1 MRVTSHT
8 AEPTALTAYGPL
20 FDETGRRFALRWT
33 SDGVAE
39 ISELIDG
46 KPVKINNRT
55 LAERLT
61 NTRLFIERD
70 RLPSPDPDE
79 YYLVDLVGLAAVDGN
94 GATLGVVSAVHDY
107 GAGASLEITQGDAS
121 SLLIPFTAACV
132 PEVDI
137 QAGRLTVAPPDEIEV
152 SETPG
157 STDPGP
163 RPVVAER
170 VDSDSS
176 ELRESDRSR
185 HDAETDGAPNLRGK
199 TERAA

>member
-1 MRVTSHT
+1 VRVTSHT

-39 ISELIDG
+39 ISEIIDG

-70 RLPSPDPDE
+70 RLPAPDPDE
-79 YYLVDLVGLAAVDGN
+79 YYLTDLVGLAAFGGDG
-94 GATLGVVSAVHDY
+94 APLGVVSAVHDY
-107 GAGASLEITQGDAS
+107 GAGASLEITHGDGS

-157 STDPGP
+157 STEPGP

-170 VDSDSS
+170 ADSDSS
-176 ELRESDRSR
+176 GHRESDRSR
-185 HDAETDGAPNLRGK
+185 RDAETDGASNLRDK